1 MESDWVLEPTED
13 FRAYTTQAF
22 KQLKIARVVLVDDL
36 AATNIDAAA
45 IMKAALTSEEAKAKL
60 QLFFDGIDISI
71 ENSALGSQL
80 TVKLD
85 QMPGE
90 EVVKLKAALDG
101 VGPSADAEDVALLT
115 ERIPKEFEV
124 IVLSPEKWAQQQE
137 ELLNWCSE
145 DKRTLFLF
153 DQDLDVDGMDLGF
166 SKGAEIIKNIQ
177 DGHAEHFGSRWFCGI
192 ISHTLKKGDEV
203 ERWKLFE
210 TEFGISLRFF
220 MPIAKENLRAE
231 GDFFLAIYRTLIN
244 IYCEHMKKL
253 TEAGLQKSLQAALER
268 FDALD
273 PLDFEHIIVKSSEK
287 EGVSELETL
296 LRVYG
301 IIHRDQ
307 VKLEFLKEAMS
318 SQFSDAAIAVK
329 SIADV
334 RRNVAL
340 DARERLLKLR
350 VTEVYEPANLVNGF
364 NDPLRNG
371 DVFEATFGTETEQFI
386 LIAQPCDLMVRKNG
400 QRSREDNFKVA
411 VVAPIEVVPA
421 NSVQHRKPDTF
432 LLPNFG
438 DDGNEVGIVSFAKA
452 TVANLRVLDLAV
464 MHKSGHCDVEPK
476 VLKSEAVGF
485 ASRSWAERAKEI
497 AKYFDKIAKQVETA
511 RKEHGDPVADLIAK
525 AITPRAAMSKKFA
538 ELGTYQGSKFSYPLK
553 RVNRVRDP
561 LAASLLSAL
570 GAYLSRDAYEH
581 DYSEVS

>member
-1 MESDWVLEPTED
+1 MESDWVIEPAED
-13 FRAYTTQAF
+13 FRAHTTNAF

-36 AATNIDAAA
+36 AVTNVDAAA
-45 IMKAALTSEEAKAKL
+45 VMKAALTSEDVKAKL
-60 QLFFDGIDISI
+60 QPFFGGVDISL
-71 ENSALGSQL
+71 ENTALGSQL
-80 TVKLD
+80 NAKID

-101 VGPSADAEDVALLT
+101 AERSADAEDVALLT
-115 ERIPKEFEV
+115 ERIPESFER
-124 IVLSPEKWAQQQE
+124 IVLSPEQWAEQQD
-137 ELLNWCSE
+137 ELLRWCSE

-166 SKGAEIIKNIQ
+166 SKGADIIKNISNS
-177 DGHAEHFGSRWFCGI
+177 HAEHFGSRWFCGI

-203 ERWKLFE
+203 ERWKHFE

-220 MPIAKENLRAE
+220 MPIAKENLRAQ

-253 TEAGLQKSLQAALER
+253 TEASLQTSLKAALER

-273 PLDFEHIIVKSSEK
+273 PLDFEHIIVKSSER

-307 VKLEFLKEAMS
+307 VKLEFLKEAVLS
-318 SQFSDAAIAVK
+318 EFSEATIAVK

-334 RRNVAL
+334 RRSVAL
-340 DARERLLKLR
+340 DSRERLLKLR
-350 VTEVYEPANLVNGF
+350 MTEVYEPINLVNEF

-371 DVFEATFGTETEQFI
+371 DVFEATFGSKIEQFI

-411 VVAPIEVVPA
+411 VIAPIELVQASPA
-421 NSVQHRKPDTF
+421 PSGKSDTF
-432 LLPNFG
+432 FLPNFG
-438 DDGNEVGIVSFAKA
+438 ANGNAVGIVSFAKA

-476 VLKSEAVGF
+476 TLTSAAVAF
-485 ASRSWAERAKEI
+485 ASRSWSERAKEI
-497 AKYFDKIAKQVETA
+497 AKHFEKLAKQIEAA
-511 RKEHGDPVADLIAK
+511 RKEHGDVVAGLIAK
-525 AITPRAAMSKKFA
+525 AILPRAAMSKKFA
-538 ELGTYQGSKFSYPLK
+538 ELGIYDDSKFSYPIK
-553 RVNRVRDP
+553 RVTRVRDP
-561 LAASLLSAL
+561 LAVSLLSAF
-570 GAYLSRDAYEH
+570 GAYLAREAYEH
-581 DYSEVS
+581 DYSEVD